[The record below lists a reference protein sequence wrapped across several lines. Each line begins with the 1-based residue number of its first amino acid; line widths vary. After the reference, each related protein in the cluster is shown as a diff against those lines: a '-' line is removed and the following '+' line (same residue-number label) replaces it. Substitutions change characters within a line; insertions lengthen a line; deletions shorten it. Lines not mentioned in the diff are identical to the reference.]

1 MHVQGMSLP
10 TVMFATF
17 DYTGKTRMESVTEK
31 LLRFELKSPSGVIM
45 SKKVV
50 AIVGSYRKGGTVDTA
65 GCPVL
70 IGRAPTSDSDKEIL
84 ERRRSETAVSI
95 VTYDEIL
102 QKQAAQLP
110 RLF

>member
-65 GCPVL
+65 GCPSQYRGHSQSLWLSPAAVQ
-70 IGRAPTSDSDKEIL
+70 IGRVD
-84 ERRRSETAVSI
+84 RSCP
-95 VTYDEIL
+95 D
-102 QKQAAQLP
+102 
-110 RLF
+110 